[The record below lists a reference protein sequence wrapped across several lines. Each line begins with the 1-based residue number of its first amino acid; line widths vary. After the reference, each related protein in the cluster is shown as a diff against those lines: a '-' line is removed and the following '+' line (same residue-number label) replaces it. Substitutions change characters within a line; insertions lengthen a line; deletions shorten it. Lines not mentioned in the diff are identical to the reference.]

1 MSITSEITR
10 LQTIR
15 NFLRTLLS
23 SKGVSGASNHKFANF
38 ADDINSIT
46 ESEEFKT
53 HWSTTGG
60 SVTTGLGGTSTK
72 WIIATRSLNPI
83 TGCVLY
89 ATIPHVHSLPGE
101 QKLYVYKVN
110 TPASTYTLY
119 NSDLYDYTYSTEN
132 EFRIL
137 STIK

>member
-15 NFLRTLLS
+15 NSLRTLLS
-23 SKGVSGASNHKFANF
+23 SKGVIGASTHKFANF
-38 ADDINSIT
+38 ADDISSIT
-46 ESEEFKT
+46 EGGFNT
-53 HWSTTGG
+53 NWTTTGG
-60 SVTTGLGGTSTK
+60 STIAVLGGTSTK
-72 WIIATRSLNPI
+72 WIIATRPLDAI

-89 ATIPHVHSLPGE
+89 ATIPHVHTNPGE

-110 TPASTYTLY
+110 TPASTYRLNNSELY
-119 NSDLYDYTYSTEN
+119 NYTYSTEN

>member
-15 NFLRTLLS
+15 NSLRTLLS
-23 SKGVSGASNHKFANF
+23 SKGVSGASTHKFANF
-38 ADDINSIT
+38 VDDINSIT

-53 HWSTTGG
+53 HWTTTGG
-60 SVTTGLGGTSTK
+60 STTVGLGGTSTK
-72 WIIATRSLNPI
+72 WIIATRPLDAI

-89 ATIPHVHSLPGE
+89 ATIPHVHTNPGE

-110 TPASTYTLY
+110 TPASTYRLNNSELY
-119 NSDLYDYTYSTEN
+119 NYTYSTES